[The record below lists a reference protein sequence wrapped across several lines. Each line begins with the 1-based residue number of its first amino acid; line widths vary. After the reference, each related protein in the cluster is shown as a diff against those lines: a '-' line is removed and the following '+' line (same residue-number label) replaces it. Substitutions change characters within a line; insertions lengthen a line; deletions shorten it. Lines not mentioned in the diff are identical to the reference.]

1 MLHYLQYILLKK
13 RGNTVNY
20 DKAHE
25 LARAIKDSDEYKTF
39 LTAQQNVS
47 ADPDASRMLADF
59 RQKQFELQMKQM
71 SGQEVGQ
78 EDIEQ
83 IQKLYETVQIHQDI
97 RKVLEAERV
106 LGQIMEDVNR
116 IIAEPL
122 QVLYGIEK

>member
-1 MLHYLQYILLKK
+1 
-13 RGNTVNY
+13 VNY

-25 LARAIKDSDEYKTF
+25 LARAIKDSDEYKAF
-39 LTAQQNVS
+39 LAAQQNVS
-47 ADPDASRMLADF
+47 ADPEASRMLADF

-78 EDIEQ
+78 ADMEQ
-83 IQKLYETVQIHQDI
+83 IQKLYETVQLHQEI

-122 QVLYGIEK
+122 QVLYGIEN